1 MTTIIRKAVPEDAL
15 EMVSVKNQLPLNFAD
30 GSVSTGGFLLGT
42 DAATYQKYIE
52 EAYCLVAE
60 SEGNVVGFG
69 IVFPDSLLR
78 ESEIWQKR
86 YEVDWLINLADY
98 ESQLLCYFEQ
108 LAFLKGHKRA
118 VLVLAYN
125 LVKWQFD
132 SGYSALFTTTVNKP
146 ILNLAA
152 IPFIKAVD
160 GKKVGNI
167 DEVYPVVGHI
177 NSDIYLVEAALFYQK
192 TQAHSLYSFF
202 EDHTIAL

>member
-15 EMVSVKNQLPLNFAD
+15 AMVAIKNQLPLNFAD

-42 DAATYQKYIE
+42 DAVTYQKYIE

-60 SEGNVVGFG
+60 SEGCVVGFG
-69 IVFPDSLLR
+69 IVFPDCLLR

-86 YEVDWLINLADY
+86 YEVDWLIHLPDY

-108 LAFLKGHKRA
+108 LAFLKGHRKA

-125 LVKWQFD
+125 LVKWLFD
-132 SGYSALFTTTVNKP
+132 SGYSVLFTTTVNKP

-167 DEVYPVVGHI
+167 DEVYPVVGNI
-177 NSDIYLVEAALFYQK
+177 NSDIYLVEAVLFYQK

>member
-1 MTTIIRKAVPEDAL
+1 MTAIIRKAVPKDAL
-15 EMVSVKNQLPLNFAD
+15 AMVAIKNQLPLNFAD

-42 DAATYQKYIE
+42 DAATYEKYIK

-60 SEGNVVGFG
+60 SGGCVVGFG

-78 ESEIWQKR
+78 ESDIWQKR
-86 YEVDWLINLADY
+86 YEVDWLIHLADY
-98 ESQLLCYFEQ
+98 ECQQLCYFEQ

-125 LVKWQFD
+125 LVKWLFD
-132 SGYSALFTTTVNKP
+132 SDYSALFTTTVNKP

-167 DEVYPVVGHI
+167 DEVYPVVGQI
-177 NSDIYLVEAALFYQK
+177 NSDIYLVEAALLSENASSSTLFI
-192 TQAHSLYSFF
+192 F
-202 EDHTIAL
+202 

>member
-15 EMVSVKNQLPLNFAD
+15 TMVSIKNQLPLNFAD

-42 DAATYQKYIE
+42 DAITYQKYIE

-60 SEGNVVGFG
+60 SEGCVVGFG

-78 ESEIWQKR
+78 ESEIWEKR
-86 YEVDWLINLADY
+86 YEVDWLIHLPDY
-98 ESQLLCYFEQ
+98 ESKLLCYFEQ
-108 LAFLKGHKRA
+108 LAFLKGHRKA
-118 VLVLAYN
+118 VLLLAYN
-125 LVKWQFD
+125 LVKWLFD

-152 IPFIKAVD
+152 IPFIEVVG

-167 DEVYPVVGHI
+167 DEVYPVVGQI

-192 TQAHSLYSFF
+192 TRDHSLYSFF
-202 EDHTIAL
+202 EEHTIVL

>member
-1 MTTIIRKAVPEDAL
+1 L
-15 EMVSVKNQLPLNFAD
+15 AD

-52 EAYCLVAE
+52 EAHCLVAE
-60 SEGNVVGFG
+60 SEGCVVGFG

-78 ESEIWQKR
+78 QSDIWQKR
-86 YEVDWLINLADY
+86 YEVDWLINLPDY
-98 ESQLLCYFEQ
+98 ECQPLGYFEQ

-118 VLVLAYN
+118 VLAVAYN
-125 LVKWQFD
+125 LVKRLFD

-160 GKKVGNI
+160 GKKVGTI
-167 DEVYPVVGHI
+167 DEVYPVVGQI

-192 TQAHSLYSFF
+192 TQAHPLYSFF
-202 EDHTIAL
+202 IANTIAL